1 MWLGDVET
9 STDTLVPVIENGGG
23 PSLDD
28 RIRSELTT
36 AINTVENGSS
46 TDHAGHT
53 AATAKPR
60 ILPEVH
66 NSCAKPKPHTN
77 GAASAVAMDA
87 SGDAAAAAPPDQ
99 RKSDGLTNGLA
110 LPNGSLSNRRHR
122 DSAGAKLAPLCTD
135 LPGSSGTNDSSGSPP
150 PPPPPATNGKC
161 CLVANGIA
169 SQSPAI
175 ERTMTAANIIPTMTA
190 CGDGLA
196 PALSE
201 QNLRLLQI
209 VHEHKVSGVSDFGA
223 QPMPMVRMIPVGVGD
238 Q

>member
-9 STDTLVPVIENGGG
+9 STDTLVPVIENGG

-28 RIRSELTT
+28 RIRCELTT

-53 AATAKPR
+53 AATAKTR

-77 GAASAVAMDA
+77 GTASAVAMDA
-87 SGDAAAAAPPDQ
+87 SGDAAQPDQ
-99 RKSDGLTNGLA
+99 RKCDSLTNGLA
-110 LPNGSLSNRRHR
+110 IPNGGLSNRRNR

-135 LPGSSGTNDSSGSPP
+135 LPSSSRTNDSSGSPP
-150 PPPPPATNGKC
+150 PPPPPPVTNGKC
-161 CLVANGIA
+161 CLIANGIA

-175 ERTMTAANIIPTMTA
+175 DRTMTATNIMPTMTA

-209 VHEHKVSGVSDFGA
+209 VHEHKVSCVTDSGV
-223 QPMPMVRMIPVGVGD
+223 QPIRMTPVDVMEWCEK
-238 Q
+238 